1 VYFSI
6 IDTILCFQYL
16 YYVKFS
22 DNRLKRWIHSRNGEE
37 VKLSNSADEVSSL
50 SEQTPLLS
58 ASPDNQKNPG
68 SSSYKTTTS
77 LMMMGLFS
85 FYYTFS
91 SSSTLTTLTTT
102 TLSDTGSYDITS
114 TMNEDPQ
121 VLWIGRFFAWLC
133 TFLYLSSRL
142 PQIIKNF
149 QRRSVQGLSM
159 ALFFF
164 AACGNMTYVLSIFT
178 NPHATRKVMLE
189 AVPYLIGSAGTL
201 CFDATIFGQYLVYN
215 NSQEEKV
222 DVEHL
227 PIMRR
232 DENEVVHI

>member
-1 VYFSI
+1 
-6 IDTILCFQYL
+6 
-16 YYVKFS
+16 
-22 DNRLKRWIHSRNGEE
+22 
-37 VKLSNSADEVSSL
+37 
-50 SEQTPLLS
+50 
-58 ASPDNQKNPG
+58 
-68 SSSYKTTTS
+68 
-77 LMMMGLFS
+77 
-85 FYYTFS
+85 
-91 SSSTLTTLTTT
+91 
-102 TLSDTGSYDITS
+102 
-114 TMNEDPQ
+114 
-121 VLWIGRFFAWLC
+121 
-133 TFLYLSSRL
+133 
-142 PQIIKNF
+142 
-149 QRRSVQGLSM
+149 M